1 MCGGEM
7 CGALIGETESGGE
20 SGEAFVYIHTFF
32 SQGMENVEAETD
44 VVIKV

>member
-7 CGALIGETESGGE
+7 CGGEI
-20 SGEAFVYIHTFF
+20 YIHTFF